1 MKIEITPQ
9 ELADFIQ
16 RIQNQ
21 HIAIRPATIQVE
33 DVAVPPWDEKCK
45 ENGCAVGT
53 PNQIGGTAK

>member
-9 ELADFIQ
+9 ELIDFMQ

-33 DVAVPPWDEKCK
+33 DVAVPPWDE
-45 ENGCAVGT
+45 NGYAGDK
-53 PNQIGGTAK
+53 IK

>member
-1 MKIEITPQ
+1 MKIEITPE
-9 ELADFIQ
+9 ELIDFIQ

-33 DVAVPPWDEKCK
+33 DVAVPPWK

-53 PNQIGGTAK
+53 PNQNGGTAK

>member
-33 DVAVPPWDEKCK
+33 DIAVPPWDEMRK
-45 ENGCAVGT
+45 ENGCAVGRDE
-53 PNQIGGTAK
+53 